1 MLHAAEQMQLLA
13 EGGEL
18 RGGNVTWGC
27 GYGGNAHAAMWS
39 KPTEAKGRLPSVS
52 HWCPS
57 PPKPGGL
64 LHLESAKSHPMQS
77 VSWNPDLADP
87 TILENPSFG
96 AFLCMF
102 THTHQAT
109 HCSTG
114 PPANLTCSLYGEA
127 ELCRAAR
134 LISCEHAVAGVEV
147 RILKLRLM
155 LQVCSLACLQ
165 DFTKHLKYIQL

>member
-1 MLHAAEQMQLLA
+1 MRLWLWWQCTCCNVVKTYRRQREVAKCLSLVSFTSKARRVAPSRISQESSHAISVLKSRFSRPNNSRKSQL
-13 EGGEL
+13 
-18 RGGNVTWGC
+18 WGF
-27 GYGGNAHAAMWS
+27 S
-39 KPTEAKGRLPSVS
+39 
-52 HWCPS
+52 
-57 PPKPGGL
+57 
-64 LHLESAKSHPMQS
+64 
-77 VSWNPDLADP
+77 
-87 TILENPSFG
+87 
-96 AFLCMF
+96 LCTF

>member
-1 MLHAAEQMQLLA
+1 MYCLALCASCSSSPGLSEAKARLLCTYMLHAAEQMQLLA

-27 GYGGNAHAAMWS
+27 GYGGSAHAAMWS

-96 AFLCMF
+96 AFLSVRSH
-102 THTHQAT
+102 THTKQPTAPQALQPT
-109 HCSTG
+109 SHAAFMAKQSC
-114 PPANLTCSLYGEA
+114 A
-127 ELCRAAR
+127 EQ
-134 LISCEHAVAGVEV
+134 H
-147 RILKLRLM
+147 
-155 LQVCSLACLQ
+155 
-165 DFTKHLKYIQL
+165 TW